1 MRRSSIASIFF
12 AAVTAVVAV
21 VLAAPAF
28 AQAPIRAGE
37 VRPMRLET
45 PHPYA
50 LGTDARKVVW
60 TDRVIS
66 PGAEFVRV
74 HFSDLNLAPGD
85 YLTVSSP
92 DGAQVWTYRGRGPH
106 QSGDVWAL
114 AVAGDTAIV
123 RLYGGRGIGFG
134 YVIDA
139 VGHGTMPFYQKQT
152 GPVPEVICGTNG
164 VEDVACYATDP
175 ALNADQKAVA
185 RLSWIQGAY
194 IYACTGW
201 LAAGAN
207 ASTMVTNNHCF
218 STQRETETV
227 QALFNFQS
235 ATCGGTTAATTTSY
249 TGGTFLKTNSI
260 KRKGQREGLDYTLF
274 TLLGNPEATWGELT
288 PSNRPV
294 AIGDPIWFIQHPGG
308 NEKKVGVY
316 EDGAKMAPCN
326 VDDIGQTYGKTAIG
340 SQTAYACD
348 SEGGSSGSPILASG
362 TDRVIALHHFGGVA
376 TDPCL
381 NSGTAMAAICADAGA
396 LLSCAAD

>member
-1 MRRSSIASIFF
+1 MHRPSIAFILFV
-12 AAVTAVVAV
+12 AVLAVVV
-21 VLAAPAF
+21 AAPAF
-28 AQAPIRAGE
+28 AQAPLKAGE

-45 PHPYA
+45 PHPYPA
-50 LGTDARKVVW
+50 GTDARKVVW

-74 HFSDLNLAPGD
+74 HFSDLRLAPGD

-92 DGAQVWTYRGRGPH
+92 DGAQVWTYRGKGPH
-106 QSGDVWAL
+106 QNGDVWAL

-123 RLYGGRGIGFG
+123 RLYGGRGMGFG

-139 VGHGTMPFYQKQT
+139 VGHGTMPFYQKQA

-164 VEDVACYATDP
+164 VEDVACYTSDP
-175 ALNADQKAVA
+175 VFDSDQRAVA

-207 ASTMVTNNHCF
+207 DSTMVTNNHCF

-235 ATCGGTTAATTTSY
+235 AGCGGTMAAPTTSY

-260 KRKGQREGLDYTLF
+260 KRKGQKEGLDYTLF

-288 PSNRPV
+288 PSTRPV
-294 AIGDPIWFIQHPGG
+294 TIGDPIWFIQHPGG

-316 EDGAKMAPCN
+316 EDGARTALCD
-326 VDDIGQTYGKTAIG
+326 VDDIGQTYARTATA
-340 SQTAYACD
+340 SQIAYACD

-362 TDRVIALHHFGGVA
+362 TNRVIVLHHFGGV
-376 TDPCL
+376 DDNPCL
-381 NSGTAMAAICADAGA
+381 NSGTAMAAICADAAG
-396 LLSCAAD
+396 LLSCVAD